1 MGEGW
6 AGGMGGPGIGGGDR
20 SASGPAADSTVT
32 AYTRGMHRHRS
43 GRAARAALFLAVFA
57 LLAIPALVAAHAE
70 LERSTPADGE
80 TVQGSPR
87 VIRGFFTEELADGS
101 EMALLDESGATIATG
116 TIDPANPTRMRI
128 DPPELEPGDY
138 EVQWKTF
145 ADDGHL
151 ETGTFTFTVSAP
163 ITPPPSF
170 PPSAPPTPSSP
181 VSATPSTSAEPTSSA
196 VVASSPTEGGAT
208 PPANAAGTSDVL
220 FPIIAAVVIVAV
232 LGGYLLMRRR
242 PTQP

>member
-1 MGEGW
+1 M
-6 AGGMGGPGIGGGDR
+6 
-20 SASGPAADSTVT
+20 VT
-32 AYTRGMHRHRS
+32 AYTRVMHRHRS
-43 GRAARAALFLAVFA
+43 GRKARAALFLAAFA
-57 LLAIPALVAAHAE
+57 VLAMPALVAAHAE

-101 EMALLDESGATIATG
+101 EMALLDATGTTIATG

-151 ETGTFTFTVSAP
+151 EIGTFTFTVSAP
-163 ITPPPSF
+163 ITPQPST
-170 PPSAPPTPSSP
+170 PPTPSSP
-181 VSATPSTSAEPTSSA
+181 VSAAPSESALPTASA
-196 VVASSPTEGGAT
+196 VVAPSPTEGEAT

-220 FPIIAAVVIVAV
+220 FPIIAAVVIVAA

-242 PTQP
+242 PAQP

>member
-1 MGEGW
+1 MGEARG
-6 AGGMGGPGIGGGDR
+6 GGGDR
-20 SASGPAADSTVT
+20 SASGPGADSAVT

-43 GRAARAALFLAVFA
+43 SGPARAALFLAVFA
-57 LLAIPALVAAHAE
+57 LLAMPALVAAHAE

-101 EMALLDESGATIATG
+101 EMALLDATGTTIATG
-116 TIDPANPTRMRI
+116 TIDPANRTRMRI

-163 ITPPPSF
+163 ITPPPSE
-170 PPSAPPTPSSP
+170 PPTPSSP
-181 VSATPSTSAEPTSSA
+181 VSAPPSASAPPTPSAA
-196 VVASSPTEGGAT
+196 VQPSPTEGDAT
-208 PPANAAGTSDVL
+208 PPADTAGTSDVL
-220 FPIIAAVVIVAV
+220 FPIIAAVVIVAA

-242 PTQP
+242 PAQP

>member
-1 MGEGW
+1 
-6 AGGMGGPGIGGGDR
+6 
-20 SASGPAADSTVT
+20 
-32 AYTRGMHRHRS
+32 MHRHRS
-43 GRAARAALFLAVFA
+43 SRPTRAALFVAVSM
-57 LLAIPALVAAHAE
+57 LLAMPALVAAHAE

-87 VIRGFFTEELADGS
+87 VIRGFFTEELGDGS
-101 EMALLDESGATIATG
+101 EMALLDGSGTTIATG

-163 ITPPPSF
+163 ITPQPSTPPSG
-170 PPSAPPTPSSP
+170 PPTPSSP
-181 VSATPSTSAEPTSSA
+181 VSAPPSSFALPTASA
-196 VVASSPTEGGAT
+196 VVAPSPTEGDAT
-208 PPANAAGTSDVL
+208 PPANTSGASDVL

-232 LGGYLLMRRR
+232 LGGYLFMRRR
-242 PTQP
+242 PAGP

>member
-1 MGEGW
+1 
-6 AGGMGGPGIGGGDR
+6 
-20 SASGPAADSTVT
+20 
-32 AYTRGMHRHRS
+32 MHRHLS
-43 GRAARAALFLAVFA
+43 GRPARAALGVAVSL
-57 LLAIPALVAAHAE
+57 LLAMPVAVAAHAE
-70 LERSTPADGE
+70 FQRSTPDDGE

-87 VIRGFFTEELADGS
+87 VIRAFFSEELADGS
-101 EMALLDESGATIATG
+101 EMALLDGAGTTIADG

-138 EVQWKTF
+138 EVQWKAF

-163 ITPPPSF
+163 ITPPPST

-181 VSATPSTSAEPTSSA
+181 VSAPPSASALPTASA
-196 VVASSPTEGGAT
+196 VDAPSPTEGDAT
-208 PPANAAGTSDVL
+208 PPASVAGTTDVL

-232 LGGYLLMRRR
+232 LGGYLFMRRR
-242 PTQP
+242 PAQP

>member
-1 MGEGW
+1 MGEARG
-6 AGGMGGPGIGGGDR
+6 GGGDR
-20 SASGPAADSTVT
+20 SASGPGADSAVT

-43 GRAARAALFLAVFA
+43 SRPARAALFLAVFA
-57 LLAIPALVAAHAE
+57 LLAMPALVAAHAE

-101 EMALLDESGATIATG
+101 EMALLDAAGTTIATG

-163 ITPPPSF
+163 ITPQ
-170 PPSAPPTPSSP
+170 PSAPPTPSSP
-181 VSATPSTSAEPTSSA
+181 VSAAPSDSALPTASA
-196 VVASSPTEGGAT
+196 VVAPSPTEGEAT

-220 FPIIAAVVIVAV
+220 FPIIAAVVIVAA

-242 PTQP
+242 PAQP

>member
-6 AGGMGGPGIGGGDR
+6 AGGMGEARGGGGDR
-20 SASGPAADSTVT
+20 SASGPAADSGVS
-32 AYTRGMHRHRS
+32 AYTRCMRRHLS
-43 GRAARAALFLAVFA
+43 SRAARAALFVAVAMFLAT
-57 LLAIPALVAAHAE
+57 PAAVAAHAD

-87 VIRGFFTEELADGS
+87 VIRAFFTEELADGS
-101 EMALLDESGATIATG
+101 EMALLDAAGTTIATG
-116 TIDPANPTRMRI
+116 TIDPANTSRMRI

-138 EVQWKTF
+138 EVQWKSF

-163 ITPPPSF
+163 ITPPPSA
-170 PPSAPPTPSSP
+170 PPSGPPTPSSP
-181 VSATPSTSAEPTSSA
+181 VSAPPSASTEPTASA
-196 VVASSPTEGGAT
+196 GVAPSPTEGGAT
-208 PPANAAGTSDVL
+208 PPADTASTSDVL
-220 FPIIAAVVIVAV
+220 LPIIAAVVIVAA

-242 PTQP
+242 PAQP